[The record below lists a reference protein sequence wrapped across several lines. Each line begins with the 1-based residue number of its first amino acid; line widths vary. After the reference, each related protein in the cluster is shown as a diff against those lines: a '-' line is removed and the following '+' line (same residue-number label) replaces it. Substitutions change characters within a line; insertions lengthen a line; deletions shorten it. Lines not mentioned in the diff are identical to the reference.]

1 MWTLKKKK
9 QITSLGIDIGS
20 KAIKIVELVKEKD
33 RINLQNYG
41 EIKLSAAKKES
52 FHYFDKKSLLPY
64 SKNVSLAIKAVLEE
78 SQIETKE
85 AVLSLPDF
93 STFFASFVLPPMT
106 AKELPDAVN
115 FEAKKHIPIPFNDV
129 VLDWE
134 LIGEKVNEKE
144 GENKII
150 VMAIY
155 KNLISEYKKIA
166 EDCGLVLVSLEA
178 EVMGLKRSIV
188 GDDKDTICLVEA
200 GYQSTTI
207 SIIDQGFLLLSVS
220 FDVAGKDY
228 TYSIS
233 EALNVALDEAEKKK
247 MILGFACKD
256 KKVVEAMDPIFNI
269 ILDKIKQVISES
281 EIKNPKVKKIILVG
295 GLANMP
301 GLTERLKAS
310 LGELEVKRGD
320 AFSDIFYPGELKPLI
335 PQISSTFSI
344 ALGEALKRFKK

>member
-1 MWTLKKKK
+1 MWALRKKK
-9 QITSLGIDIGS
+9 QLTSLGIDIGS
-20 KAIKIVELVKEKD
+20 KGIKIVELAKNKE

-41 EIKLSAAKKES
+41 EIKLSAAKKEA
-52 FHYFDKKSLLPY
+52 FQYFDKRTLLPY
-64 SKNVSLAIKAVLEE
+64 SKNVSLAIRAVLEE
-78 SQIETKE
+78 SKIETKE
-85 AVLSLPDF
+85 AVFSLPDF

-115 FEAKKHIPIPFNDV
+115 FEAKKHIPIPFNEV

-134 LIGEKVNEKE
+134 LIGEQVNEKE

-150 VMAIY
+150 IMAIS
-155 KNLISEYKKIA
+155 KNLISEYKRIA
-166 EDCGLVLVSLEA
+166 EESGLILVSLEA
-178 EVMGLKRSIV
+178 EVMGLKRAIV

-207 SIIDQGFLLLSVS
+207 SIIDRGFLLMSVS

-233 EALNVALDEAEKKK
+233 EALNVALEDAEKKK
-247 MILGFACKD
+247 MTLGFACKD
-256 KKVVEAMDPIFNI
+256 KRVIEAMDPIFNI
-269 ILDKIKQVISES
+269 ILEKITQVITDSE
-281 EIKNPKVKKIILVG
+281 EKNPKVKKIILVG

-301 GLTERLKAS
+301 GLADRLKTN
-310 LGELEVKRGD
+310 LEGVEVKRGD